1 MSKVVDYEQ
10 TFTEEVNAAENV
22 EEVKKEESEEKV
34 EQARVVETKEDET
47 KEEENKESLSFLE
60 KILHFLTKYLGC
72 SNKRADVI
80 ISANKPVEME
90 TNKNDEEVASAA
102 I

>member
-1 MSKVVDYEQ
+1 MSKVFDEKENSI
-10 TFTEEVNAAENV
+10 EEVTDENV
-22 EEVKKEESEEKV
+22 EKVEESEAEVVVKEEVKEEVKKP
-34 EQARVVETKEDET
+34 
-47 KEEENKESLSFLE
+47 FLE
-60 KILHFLTKYLGC
+60 KILQFLTKYLGC

-90 TNKNDEEVASAA
+90 TNTNDDEAAAAA

>member
-1 MSKVVDYEQ
+1 MSSVLDCEQ
-10 TFTEEVNAAENV
+10 RFTEKVNEEENV
-22 EEVKKEESEEKV
+22 EQV
-34 EQARVVETKEDET
+34 EQVETKEDE
-47 KEEENKESLSFLE
+47 KDVPLSFVE
-60 KILHFLTKYLGC
+60 KILQFLIKYLGC

>member
-1 MSKVVDYEQ
+1 MSKVVDCEQ
-10 TFTEEVNAAENV
+10 RFTEEVNEAENV
-22 EEVKKEESEEKV
+22 EKVEQLEKEESEAKV
-34 EQARVVETKEDET
+34 EQVETKEDEKKVT
-47 KEEENKESLSFLE
+47 LSFVE

>member
-1 MSKVVDYEQ
+1 MSSVLDCEQ
-10 TFTEEVNAAENV
+10 RFTEEVNEAENV
-22 EEVKKEESEEKV
+22 EQLEKEESEAKV
-34 EQARVVETKEDET
+34 EQVETKEDEKKVT
-47 KEEENKESLSFLE
+47 LSFVE

>member
-1 MSKVVDYEQ
+1 MSSVLDCEQ
-10 TFTEEVNAAENV
+10 TFT

-34 EQARVVETKEDET
+34 EQARVVETKEDE
-47 KEEENKESLSFLE
+47 NKEPLSFLE
-60 KILHFLTKYLGC
+60 KILQFLTKYLGC

-90 TNKNDEEVASAA
+90 SNKNEELDTKKDDDEAAAAA

>member
-1 MSKVVDYEQ
+1 MSKVVDCEQ
-10 TFTEEVNAAENV
+10 RFTEEVNEAENV
-22 EEVKKEESEEKV
+22 EEVKKEESEAKV
-34 EQARVVETKEDET
+34 EQVETKEDE
-47 KEEENKESLSFLE
+47 KKVPISFVE
-60 KILHFLTKYLGC
+60 KILQFLTKYLGC